1 MSLQLPTPLSPTLVI
16 VGGDAKM
23 HEIKEAWQAAYILI
37 STRISKFPTGSL
49 VLAGPQSGA
58 PDELASD
65 SVRFSSKQHSFVT
78 FCRDGRALASAHFS
92 TDKGVKTPYYRRY
105 CGMWSTNPTPEG
117 LSMELAQQAALSKA
131 AGWDVEVLI
140 VHGWDGSFR
149 GERLAERM
157 RHLGVSPKEWD
168 VSKQGR
174 LIER

>member
-1 MSLQLPTPLSPTLVI
+1 MNLRLPTPLSPTLVV

-23 HEIKEAWQAAYILI
+23 HEINEAWQAAYILI
-37 STRISKFPTGSL
+37 STRIARCPEGSL
-49 VLAGPQSGA
+49 VIAGPQPGS
-58 PDELASD
+58 PDALASD
-65 SVRFSSKQHSFVT
+65 SVRFSSKKHSFVT

-92 TDKGVKTPYYRRY
+92 TDKDVKTPYERRY
-105 CGMWSTNPTPEG
+105 CGIWSMQPTPEG
-117 LSMELAQQAALSKA
+117 LSMELAHQAALSKA

-157 RHLGVSPKEWD
+157 RHLGVIPKEWD